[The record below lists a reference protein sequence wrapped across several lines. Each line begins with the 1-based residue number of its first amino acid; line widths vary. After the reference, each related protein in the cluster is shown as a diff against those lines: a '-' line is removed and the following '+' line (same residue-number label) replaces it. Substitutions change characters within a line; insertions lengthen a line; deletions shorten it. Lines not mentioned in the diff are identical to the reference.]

1 MVIGVT
7 VKIRTGPPGYTSQ
20 KLPFTLICKFEV
32 RACFKIN
39 LLLWVYVGL
48 L

>member
-7 VKIRTGPPGYTSQ
+7 AKLRAGTPGYTSEM
-20 KLPFTLICKFEV
+20 LPFTLICKFEV
-32 RACFKIN
+32 RACFKIVSFV
-39 LLLWVYVGL
+39 WVYMGL